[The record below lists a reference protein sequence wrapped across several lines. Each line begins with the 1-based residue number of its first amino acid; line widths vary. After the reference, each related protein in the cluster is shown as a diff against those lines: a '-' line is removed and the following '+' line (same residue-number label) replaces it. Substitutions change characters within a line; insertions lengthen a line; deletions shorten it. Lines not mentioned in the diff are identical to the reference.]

1 MGTHV
6 LVAALLAVLSFGYS
20 ASAANTPEPATTS
33 YKGLWISTPYPS
45 VGGAANESVE
55 LDLTLRNAGMP
66 PQRVALAA
74 AGLPE
79 KWHFSG
85 HQRELGCKGRNGSI
99 AYSPA
104 MEGGDRRPNRFSFV

>member
-1 MGTHV
+1 MRTHV
-6 LVAALLAVLSFGYS
+6 LVAAMLAALSFGYC
-20 ASAANTPEPATTS
+20 ASAANTPESATTS

-45 VGGAANESVE
+45 VGVAANESVE
-55 LDLTLRNAGMP
+55 LDLTLRNAGM

-85 HQRELGCKGRNGSI
+85 HQRELGCTGRNGSI
-99 AYSPA
+99 CVLTGY
-104 MEGGDRRPNRFSFV
+104 GGR